1 MIEIRY
7 FVDQQGKEP
16 FRRWVDHLER
26 EASRRVASRRVAS
39 RRVASRRVDRAL
51 SRLMDGNTSSAKSV
65 GEGVHELK
73 IDFGPGYRVYFGNQG
88 SAIVVLLG
96 GGTKKK
102 QAQDIAAAKERWAY
116 YRRGV
121 R

>member
-1 MIEIRY
+1 MIEIHY
-7 FVDQQGKEP
+7 FVDRQGKEP
-16 FRRWVDHLER
+16 FQRWADHLER
-26 EASRRVASRRVAS
+26 EAL
-39 RRVASRRVDRAL
+39 RRVDRAL
-51 SRLMDGNTSSAKSV
+51 SRLVDGNTSNSKSV

-73 IDFGPGYRVYFGNQG
+73 IDFGPGYRVYFGSQG
-88 SAIVVLLG
+88 GAIVVLLG

-116 YRRGV
+116 YRRTI